1 MSCELLNFR
10 MATSE
15 LLLEKGYLFLRKVP
29 TPNRSDYKDYS
40 AKFEQSVGGQARHG
54 YKNVTILWTNLDA
67 YQTYQVKNMLNTVLA
82 GNEIVYLTID
92 RNNGDS
98 MSYDWIDVSG
108 YPHQIDPEEDG
119 DLVGSQGRAF
129 RNIQLFVNNLTIIND
144 PSTVV

>member
-1 MSCELLNFR
+1 MTCELLNFR
-10 MATSE
+10 MATTE
-15 LLLEKGYLFLRKVP
+15 LGLEKGYLFLRKVP
-29 TPNRSDYKDYS
+29 TPNRADYKDYS
-40 AKFEQSVGGQARHG
+40 AKFDQSVGGQARHG
-54 YKNVTILWTNLDA
+54 YKNVTILWTSL
-67 YQTYQVKNMLNTVLA
+67 TPLQVNKIKAMITAVKA
-82 GNEIVYLTID
+82 GNDLIYLTID

-98 MSYDWIDVSG
+98 LNYDWIDVSG